1 MSQLEIRVN
10 NSSVEIQ
17 RKVGLE
23 EETRMGKKRKSRSRE
38 VPARTGVGL
47 RVTHPQLVDGR
58 SEIKLPFS
66 VKIDGVSINVVIR
79 GKY

>member
-1 MSQLEIRVN
+1 
-10 NSSVEIQ
+10 
-17 RKVGLE
+17 
-23 EETRMGKKRKSRSRE
+23 MGKKRKSRSRE